1 MVLFWWAFCHSQ
13 FQHLSW
19 ICLGSWEVVDMHGKP
34 ERVNVIV
41 WKVAST
47 LGLGVVG
54 TVCWIWQRY
63 TYYSEKAVFRFTWH
77 FIKGFLVW
85 YQQFWTSH
93 CLRPSMEG
101 RRGVRW
107 WSVVVF
113 FSTCGFFGM
122 CLGFGFLCVCF
133 MFGFGFPCLF
143 VFFNFILFWGELGF
157 VLFLFFC
164 WHLFWGVLP
173 KQWRMWSLK
182 KYREHRESAIK
193 SLGTEDW

>member
-19 ICLGSWEVVDMHGKP
+19 ICLGLWEIVDMHGKP

-41 WKVAST
+41 QKVAST

-93 CLRPSMEG
+93 CLRPSVEG

-113 FSTCGFFGM
+113 FLCVGFF
-122 CLGFGFLCVCF
+122 LYVFGFWFFVCVF
-133 MFGFGFPCLF
+133 HVWFWFSMFGFFLLF
-143 VFFNFILFWGELGF
+143 YFGGSW
-157 VLFLFFC
+157 VLFCFC
-164 WHLFWGVLP
+164 FSAGICFGVFCQSNGECDLS
-173 KQWRMWSLK
+173 KNIENIEDQLLSL
-182 KYREHRESAIK
+182 
-193 SLGTEDW
+193 

>member
-19 ICLGSWEVVDMHGKP
+19 ICLGLWEIVDMHGKP

-41 WKVAST
+41 RKVAST

-63 TYYSEKAVFRFTWH
+63 TYYSEKAVFRFMWH

-93 CLRPSMEG
+93 CLRPSVEG

-107 WSVVVF
+107 WSVVFF
-113 FSTCGFFGM
+113 FSMCGGFFV
-122 CLGFGFLCVCF
+122 CVWVLFFCVCVS
-133 MFGFGFPCLF
+133 CLVL
-143 VFFNFILFWGELGF
+143 VFHVCFFFIILFWGELGF

-173 KQWRMWSLK
+173 KQRRMWSLK
-182 KYREHRESAIK
+182 KYREHRRSAIK
-193 SLGTEDW
+193 SLGAEDW